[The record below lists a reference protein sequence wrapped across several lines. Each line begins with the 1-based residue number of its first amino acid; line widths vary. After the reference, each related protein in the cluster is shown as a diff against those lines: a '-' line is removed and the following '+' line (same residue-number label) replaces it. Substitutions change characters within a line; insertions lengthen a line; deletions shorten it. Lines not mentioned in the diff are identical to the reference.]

1 MECRVLI
8 VDDDESLQYTFRE
21 VFERQGY
28 TVQTTGDPFE
38 ALKIVPIFVPH
49 IVVLDYS
56 MPKMSGLDL
65 LGKLKEKYP
74 DIIYMM
80 ITAYGSEDLAV
91 KAMKAGAYDYFKKPF
106 DNDEIVLI
114 LEKARE
120 RLHLI
125 TENKAIQK
133 KLVEKV
139 DIIGESPRMKEILAV
154 VDQVAATDVTVLIQG
169 ESGTGKELIANAIHA
184 RSRRAGGPFVKLNCA
199 ALPETLIESELFGY
213 EQGAFTGATQRKKGR
228 FELADGGTIFLDEIG
243 DMTPST
249 QTKVLRVLQE
259 REFER
264 LGGGKVINVN
274 VRVIAATHQ
283 KLDAKI
289 QDGSFRED
297 LYYRLN
303 VLNVKLPPLRDRR
316 EDLRLLATHFLA
328 LYAEQFGRQRPE
340 LPEPLLEKMK
350 QYHWPGNIR
359 ELENG
364 IARAV
369 VLDNLDLIIPQAAT
383 PGSPPPALGGPPSLR
398 PAPPA
403 VAAPEPTPLGEPLPA
418 DFLDLPYKEAKRRLL
433 DAFEKQYFDRMLD
446 RAGGNTTKAARLAGM
461 HRKNFWQKL
470 KRPGGDPG
478 GPHEPDEDG
487 ELDEKPPHEELV

>member
-8 VDDDESLQYTFRE
+8 VDDDEALQYTFRE
-21 VFERQGY
+21 VFSAQGY
-28 TVQTTGDPFE
+28 TVETTGDPYE
-38 ALKIVPIFVPH
+38 ALRIVPIFVPH

-56 MPKMSGLDL
+56 MPKMSGLEL
-65 LGKLKEKYP
+65 LGKLREKYH

-114 LEKARE
+114 LDKARE
-120 RLHLI
+120 RLHLLEKS
-125 TENKAIQK
+125 TSLQK

-139 DIIGESPRMKEILAV
+139 DIVGESSRMKEILAV

-169 ESGTGKELIANAIHA
+169 ESGTGKELIANAVHA
-184 RSRRAGGPFVKLNCA
+184 RSRRASGPFVKLNCA

-264 LGGGKVINVN
+264 LGGGKVINVD

-283 KLDAKI
+283 RLDVKI
-289 QDGSFRED
+289 REGSFRED

-303 VLNVKLPPLRDRR
+303 VLNIKLPALRERLD
-316 EDLRLLATHFLA
+316 DLKILATHFLGH
-328 LYAEQFGRQRPE
+328 YAEQFGKPRAA
-340 LPEPLLEKMK
+340 LPDALLERMK

-369 VLDNLDLIIPQAAT
+369 VLDNLDLVIPQAAT
-383 PGSPPPALGGPPSLR
+383 AGSPPPAVPPSATVSR
-398 PAPPA
+398 G
-403 VAAPEPTPLGEPLPA
+403 AAPSLAAAGAELFNQPLPV
-418 DFLDLPYKEAKRRLL
+418 DFLELPYKEAKHRLL
-433 DAFEKQYFDRMLD
+433 DAFEKQYFDRMLV
-446 RAGGNTTKAARLAGM
+446 RAGGNTTKAARMAGM

-470 KRPGGDPG
+470 KHAGPEPEGPDGGDPEE
-478 GPHEPDEDG
+478 GP
-487 ELDEKPPHEELV
+487 